1 VSNDSQGIESDHEG
15 GLRWAYVLDG
25 ARAGERLGWDEVR
38 SWNTTKGRVWIHLD
52 RGAEDAQAWLRTG
65 SGVDAALCEALLAEE
80 TRPRHFVAE
89 GGLLLILRAVNLNP
103 GAEPDDM
110 IAVRIWA
117 EERRVISLRQRRL
130 RSTYDAADEIERGR
144 GPRDVP
150 NLLIRLLDGISQRM
164 EPVLENLELLN
175 DGLEEG
181 VTTRP
186 PREVRQELAE
196 VRRQLIALRRYLAP
210 QRLALASLAAE
221 QQLPWLT
228 SDQRLHLREYADRT
242 ARQVEELE
250 LLREQAAVTKD
261 ELANH
266 VAEQLNARMY
276 LLAIVTTVFLPLG
289 LLTGLLGINVGG
301 MPGAQD
307 PRAFWLVCGILAAV
321 GGAIAALLRWLR
333 WY

>member
-1 VSNDSQGIESDHEG
+1 
-15 GLRWAYVLDG
+15 
-25 ARAGERLGWDEVR
+25 
-38 SWNTTKGRVWIHLD
+38 
-52 RGAEDAQAWLRTG
+52 
-65 SGVDAALCEALLAEE
+65 
-80 TRPRHFVAE
+80 
-89 GGLLLILRAVNLNP
+89 
-103 GAEPDDM
+103 
-110 IAVRIWA
+110 
-117 EERRVISLRQRRL
+117 VISLRQRRM
-130 RSTYDAADEIERGR
+130 RSTYDAADAIEHGR

-150 NLLIRLLDGISQRM
+150 SLLIWLLDGISQRM

-181 VTTRP
+181 VTERE
-186 PREVRQELAE
+186 PREIRRELAE

-221 QQLPWLT
+221 QQLPWL
-228 SDQRLHLREYADRT
+228 SADHRLHLREYADRT

-250 LLREQAAVTKD
+250 LLREQAGVTKD

-276 LLAIVTTVFLPLG
+276 LLAIVTAVFLPLG
-289 LLTGLLGINVGG
+289 LVTGLLGINVGG

-307 PRAFWLVCGILAAV
+307 PQAFWFVCGILV
-321 GGAIAALLRWLR
+321 GLGGAIAVLLRWLR